1 MSFSI
6 AGIYEKCDAASREEL
21 KNTFLRL
28 VTTEPVNVVRTA
40 LAGVVAKL
48 AKAVFV
54 GEDDWQELFEILM
67 QLIQSDNAPMR
78 ALCFNLLA
86 QVIAFAFLLQLAI
99 SIHSSVLTAA
109 C

>member
-1 MSFSI
+1 M
-6 AGIYEKCDAASREEL
+6 

-54 GEDDWQELFEILM
+54 AEDDWQDLFNILM
-67 QLIQSDNAPMR
+67 QLIQSDDEVMR

-86 QVIAFAFLLQLAI
+86 QVSLVNATLSELH
-99 SIHSSVLTAA
+99 SIQ
-109 C
+109 